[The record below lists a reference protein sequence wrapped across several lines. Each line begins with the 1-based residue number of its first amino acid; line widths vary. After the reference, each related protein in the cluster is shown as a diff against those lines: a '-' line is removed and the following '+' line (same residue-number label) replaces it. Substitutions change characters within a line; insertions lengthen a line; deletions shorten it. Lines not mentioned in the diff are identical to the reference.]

1 MDINAF
7 IKYLSNEKRYSK
19 HTVRSYQSDLDQF
32 VEFCTSINPEF
43 NPIASDHHIIR
54 KWIIFLME
62 NGVSPRSINRK
73 ITTLKSFYKF
83 LSREGV
89 IEVMPTD
96 KVVVPKMKKQLPVFV
111 GQEPMNRLFDSFEF
125 PDNFEGLRN
134 RTILLAFYC
143 TGIRVSE
150 LVSLTTHNID
160 FYNGQIKV
168 LGKRNKERLVPFA
181 LELKAAFQE
190 YLAER
195 DKLGCNHPV
204 VFVTN
209 TGDPIY
215 DRLVYDIVH
224 QNLGAVTTLEKRS
237 PHILRHTFATQ
248 MLNNGADINAIKELL
263 GHSNLSATQIYTHTT
278 FEKLKKIYKQAHPR
292 A

>member
-32 VEFCTSINPEF
+32 VEFCISINPEF

-195 DKLGCNHPV
+195 DKLECNHPV

-209 TGDPIY
+209 AGDPIY

-237 PHILRHTFATQ
+237 P
-248 MLNNGADINAIKELL
+248 
-263 GHSNLSATQIYTHTT
+263 
-278 FEKLKKIYKQAHPR
+278 
-292 A
+292 